1 MIKAKRFKFQVLNPL
16 FLLLFLLMTLEGNV
30 QADTTQSNEPV
41 IVRTL
46 ESVKGQVTRVEGNTI
61 DLFYDQR
68 GNAEYEMH
76 LPVDEKVEL
85 QHYRKFSE
93 IHQGDEVVIEYEKAT
108 TNPKT
113 PQEQMTMRVKKIS
126 FMRRPKDSNTSQS
139 EEIK

>member
-1 MIKAKRFKFQVLNPL
+1 MIKAKRFKFHLL
-16 FLLLFLLMTLEGNV
+16 ALALLFTQTAFGQVPNGDAVPGNK
-30 QADTTQSNEPV
+30 PV
-41 IVRTL
+41 VVRTM
-46 ESVKGQVTRVEGNTI
+46 ESAKGQVTRVEGNTI

-113 PQEQMTMRVKKIS
+113 PQEQMTMMVKKIS
-126 FMRRPKDSNTSQS
+126 FVRRPKDNGALQS
-139 EEIK
+139 EERK